1 MDKKS
6 NNSQFS
12 HYGYIFSMMGSAI
25 GFANILSFS
34 ARCYK
39 NGGGAFLI
47 PFIVAMAVVGLPML
61 YLEGIVGQRFTL
73 PVVSAYG
80 KAAGKI
86 GKFFGWLSVIAC
98 ATIGAF
104 YTVLTGWSLAY
115 TGFAAMDM
123 IPQDSA
129 SFFLNDFLKV
139 SSGLTDFG
147 SFSPLIFIVTAAIT
161 TLTWFILV
169 RNIQEGIETVCSI
182 FMPALAFLISIFAIS
197 VCFLPGASI
206 GFSYFLQPDFSKLA
220 DFTLWREVFGHVF
233 FSFSLGLGIV
243 VGYSRYT
250 NQSINIPRAMIC
262 VALGD
267 FFISFIAG
275 LTIFG
280 CVGFM
285 SHCSGIP
292 FTEIVTSDS
301 TFEMGFVIFP
311 MVLKCFSPVAAMV
324 IGTLFFFSVFIA
336 GITGVFSIVESIAG
350 NIQVEFA
357 QSRKAAVGIA
367 TSVIA
372 LFSAI
377 FCMGNS
383 THLIGALEPMVL
395 GNNMLIGGIA
405 EIAIFMYTTKLIRD
419 HKIWFHNDKRT
430 WAFYSIISIV
440 PLILTTILI
449 GSLVTEVQSGIDTP
463 CLVRWGWLAIAC
475 LVSIALA
482 QNSKKRQSVNMVES
496 PEIFTVD
503 DEIADSREAS

>member
-1 MDKKS
+1 MDKKNIS
-6 NNSQFS
+6 SQFS

-47 PFIVAMAVVGLPML
+47 PFIIAMAVVGLPML
-61 YLEGIVGQRFTL
+61 FLEGIVGQRFTL

-80 KAAGKI
+80 KAAGRT

-115 TGFAAMDM
+115 TGFAAMDI

-129 SFFLNDFLKV
+129 SFFLNDFLGV

-147 SFSPLIFIVTAAIT
+147 NFSPLIFLVTAAIT
-161 TLTWFILV
+161 TFTWFVLV
-169 RNIQEGIETVCSI
+169 RNIQEGIETVCSF
-182 FMPALAFLISIFAIS
+182 FMPALAFLISIFAIA

-206 GFSYFLQPDFSKLA
+206 GFSYFLQPDFSKLF

-250 NQSINIPRAMIC
+250 DQSINIPRAMVC
-262 VALGD
+262 VAMGD

-292 FTEIVTSDS
+292 FAEIVTSDS

-311 MVLKCFSPVAAMV
+311 MVLKCFSPIAALV

-357 QSRKAAVGIA
+357 MRRKAAVGVS
-367 TSVIA
+367 TLVIA
-372 LFSAI
+372 LFSAL

-383 THLIGALEPMVL
+383 TYVIGALEPMVL

-405 EIAIFMYTTKLIRD
+405 EIAIFMYTTKLISD

-430 WAFYSIISIV
+430 WAYYCIISVV
-440 PLILTTILI
+440 PLILSTILI
-449 GSLVTEVQSGIDTP
+449 GSLITEVQSGMDAS
-463 CLVRWGWLAIAC
+463 CLVRWSWLAAAC
-475 LVSIALA
+475 ITSIILA
-482 QNSKKRQSVNMVES
+482 QNGKERSNEKMVETS
-496 PEIFTVD
+496 EFFTVD
-503 DEIADSREAS
+503 DEITDSREAS